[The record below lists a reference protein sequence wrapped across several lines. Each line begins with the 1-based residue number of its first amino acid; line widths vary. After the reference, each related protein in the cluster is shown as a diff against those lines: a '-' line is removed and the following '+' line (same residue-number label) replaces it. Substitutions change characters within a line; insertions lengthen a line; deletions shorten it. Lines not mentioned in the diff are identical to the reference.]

1 MHRGKA
7 LARIKISGNLHDQ
20 RETGNSRLLESF
32 TEKKQ
37 ISFSSY
43 KKCLIIMNMKK
54 EVIEKSYQL
63 AREQYAA
70 LGIDTDKVLTEMDNI
85 NISLHCWQTD
95 DVGGF
100 EKPGSV
106 LGGGG
111 IQTTGNFP
119 GKAKT
124 IGQMRSD
131 LDKVM
136 SLLPGKQRLNLHA
149 IYGEFEGKLVDR
161 DQIEPKHF
169 QGWIDWAKKRG
180 IGLDFNCTCFSH
192 PLADEGFTLSSKNE
206 KIRKFWVEHTKRC
219 RAIGAEMGKQ
229 LGTPSVH
236 NIWIPDGMKDTPVDR
251 NTLRKQLKKSLDEI
265 FAVKYPKKYLK
276 DSVESKLFG
285 IGSEAMVVGS
295 HDFYLGYAIKNNTLI
310 TLDNGHFHPTEQV
323 GDKISSILHFVD
335 EILLH
340 LTRGVRWDSDHV
352 LTFNEE
358 LLLITQEIV
367 RAKALKRVNVGLDF
381 FDASLNRIGAYVIGT
396 RSAQMAFM
404 YALLEPF
411 KTLVKYE
418 EEGKNFERLA
428 LLELLKTKPFGAV
441 YDYYCMKNKVPVGQD
456 YIDEILKYE
465 KEVLL
470 KR

>member
-1 MHRGKA
+1 
-7 LARIKISGNLHDQ
+7 
-20 RETGNSRLLESF
+20 
-32 TEKKQ
+32 
-37 ISFSSY
+37 
-43 KKCLIIMNMKK
+43 MKK
-54 EVIEKSYQL
+54 EIIEKSYQL
-63 AREQYAA
+63 AKEQYAE
-70 LGIDTDKVLTEMDNI
+70 LGIDTDKVLSELDNI
-85 NISLHCWQTD
+85 SISLHCWQTD

-111 IQTTGNFP
+111 IQATGNFP

-124 IGQMRSD
+124 IEQMRAD

-136 SLLPGKQRLNLHA
+136 SILPGKQRLNLHA
-149 IYGEFEGKLVDR
+149 IYGEFGGKLVDR

-169 QGWIDWAKKRG
+169 QGWIDWAKKRD

-192 PLADEGFTLSSKNE
+192 PLADEGFTLSSKDE
-206 KIRKFWVEHTKRC
+206 KVRKFWVEHTKRC
-219 RAIGAEMGKQ
+219 RAIAAEMGKQ

-236 NIWIPDGMKDTPVDR
+236 NIWIPDGMKDIPVDR
-251 NTLRKQLKKSLDEI
+251 NTLRKQLKKSFDEI
-265 FAVKYPKKYLK
+265 FAVKYPKEYLK

-285 IGSEAMVVGS
+285 IGSESMVVGS
-295 HDFYLGYAIKNNTLI
+295 HDFYLGYAIKNNTMI

-323 GDKISSILHFVD
+323 GDKISSILQFID

-340 LTRGVRWDSDHV
+340 LTRGVSWDSDHV
-352 LTFNEE
+352 LTFNED

-367 RAKALKRVNVGLDF
+367 RSKALNRVNIGLDF
-381 FDASLNRIGAYVIGT
+381 FDASLNSIGAYVIGV
-396 RSAQMAFM
+396 RSAQLAFM

-411 KTLVKYE
+411 NTLVQYE
-418 EEGKNFERLA
+418 EKGKNFERLA
-428 LLELLKTKPFGAV
+428 LLELLKTMPFGAI
-441 YDYYCMKNKVPVGQD
+441 YDYYCMKNNVPVGHD

-465 KEVLL
+465 KEVLF

>member
-1 MHRGKA
+1 
-7 LARIKISGNLHDQ
+7 
-20 RETGNSRLLESF
+20 
-32 TEKKQ
+32 
-37 ISFSSY
+37 
-43 KKCLIIMNMKK
+43 MKN
-54 EVIEKSYQL
+54 EIIEKSYQL
-63 AREQYAA
+63 AKEEYAA
-70 LGIDTDKVLTEMDNI
+70 LGVDTDYVLSELDKI

-111 IQTTGNFP
+111 IQATGNFP
-119 GKAKT
+119 GKAKN
-124 IGQMRSD
+124 IEQMRSD

-149 IYGEFEGKLVDR
+149 IYGEFGGKLVDR

-180 IGLDFNCTCFSH
+180 MGLDFNCTCFSH
-192 PLADEGFTLSSKNE
+192 PLADDGFTLSSKDE

-251 NTLRKQLKKSLDEI
+251 NTLRKQLMKSLDEI
-265 FAVKYPKKYLK
+265 FAVQYPKTHLK

-285 IGSEAMVVGS
+285 IGSESMVVGS
-295 HDFYLGYAIKNNTLI
+295 HDFYLGYAIKNNILI

-352 LTFNEE
+352 VTFNDE

-367 RAKALKRVNVGLDF
+367 RSKALKRVNIGLDF

-396 RSAQMAFM
+396 KSAQMAFM

-411 KTLVKYE
+411 NKLVKFE
-418 EEGKNFERLA
+418 EEGRNFERLA

-441 YDYYCMKNKVPVGQD
+441 YDYYCFKSKVPVGQD
-456 YIDEILKYE
+456 YIDEIMKYE

>member
-1 MHRGKA
+1 MN
-7 LARIKISGNLHDQ
+7 KI
-20 RETGNSRLLESF
+20 
-32 TEKKQ
+32 
-37 ISFSSY
+37 
-43 KKCLIIMNMKK
+43 MKK

-63 AREQYAA
+63 AKEQYAA
-70 LGIDTDKVLTEMDNI
+70 FGVDTDQVIAEMDNI
-85 NISLHCWQTD
+85 SISLHCWQTD

-100 EKPGSV
+100 EKAGSV

-111 IQTTGNFP
+111 IQATGNFP

-124 IGQMRSD
+124 IEQMRAD
-131 LDKVM
+131 LDKVL

-149 IYGEFEGKLVDR
+149 IYGEFGGKLVDR
-161 DQIEPKHF
+161 DQIEVKHF

-192 PLADEGFTLSSKNE
+192 PNADDGFTLSAKNE

-219 RAIGAEMGKQ
+219 RAIAAEMGKQ
-229 LGTPSVH
+229 LGTPTVH
-236 NIWIPDGMKDTPVDR
+236 NIWIPDGSKDTPVDR

-285 IGSEAMVVGS
+285 IGSESMVVGS
-295 HDFYLGYAIKNNTLI
+295 HDFYVGYSIKNNIMI

-323 GDKISSILHFVD
+323 GDKISSILLFVD

-367 RAKALKRVNVGLDF
+367 RCKALNRVNVGLDF
-381 FDASLNRIGAYVIGT
+381 FDASLNRVGAYVIGT

-404 YALLEPF
+404 YALLEPIE
-411 KTLVKYE
+411 TLVKYE
-418 EEGKNFERLA
+418 DQGKNFERLA
-428 LLELLKTKPFGAV
+428 LLELLKSKPFGAV
-441 YDYYCMKNKVPVGQD
+441 YDYYCLKSKVPVGQD
-456 YIDEILKYE
+456 YIDEITKYE

>member
-1 MHRGKA
+1 
-7 LARIKISGNLHDQ
+7 
-20 RETGNSRLLESF
+20 
-32 TEKKQ
+32 
-37 ISFSSY
+37 
-43 KKCLIIMNMKK
+43 MKK
-54 EVIEKSYQL
+54 ELIKKTYDL
-63 AREQYAA
+63 AKQQYAE
-70 LGIDTDKVLTEMDNI
+70 LGVDTDLVIRDMSKV

-100 EKPGSV
+100 EKPGAE

-111 IQTTGNFP
+111 IQVTGNFP
-119 GKAKT
+119 GKART
-124 IGQMRSD
+124 IEQMRAD

-149 IYGEFEGKLVDR
+149 IYGEFGGKLIDR
-161 DQIEPKHF
+161 DKIEVKHF
-169 QGWIDWAKKRG
+169 QGWINWAKKRG

-192 PLADEGFTLSSKNE
+192 KLADDGFTLSSKNE

-219 RAIGAEMGKQ
+219 RSIAAEMGKQ
-229 LGTPSVH
+229 LGTASVH
-236 NIWIPDGMKDTPVDR
+236 NIWIPDGSKDTPVDR

-285 IGSEAMVVGS
+285 IGSESMVVGS
-295 HDFYLGYAIKNNTLI
+295 HDFYVGYAIKNNIMI

-335 EILLH
+335 DILLH
-340 LTRGVRWDSDHV
+340 LTRGIRWDSDHV

-358 LLLITQEIV
+358 LVLIAQEIV
-367 RAKALKRVNVGLDF
+367 RCKALGRVNVGLDF

-396 RSAQMAFM
+396 RAAQMAFM
-404 YALLEPF
+404 YALLEPH

-418 EEGKNFERLA
+418 DQVKGFERLA
-428 LLELLKTKPFGAV
+428 LLELLKAKPFGAV
-441 YDYYCMKNKVPVGQD
+441 WDYYCMENKVPVAEEF
-456 YIDEILKYE
+456 IAEIEKYE
-465 KEVLL
+465 KDVLL

>member
-1 MHRGKA
+1 
-7 LARIKISGNLHDQ
+7 
-20 RETGNSRLLESF
+20 
-32 TEKKQ
+32 
-37 ISFSSY
+37 
-43 KKCLIIMNMKK
+43 MKK
-54 EVIEKSYQL
+54 EIIEKTYQL
-63 AREQYAA
+63 AKEQYAE
-70 LGIDTDKVLTEMDNI
+70 LGVDTDKVISEMDKI
-85 NISLHCWQTD
+85 VISLHCWQTD

-111 IQTTGNFP
+111 IQATGNFP

-124 IGQMRSD
+124 IEQMRSD

-136 SLLPGKQRLNLHA
+136 SLLPGKLRLNLHA
-149 IYGEFEGKLVDR
+149 IYGEFGGKMIDR

-206 KIRKFWVEHTKRC
+206 KVRKFWVEHTKRC
-219 RAIGAEMGKQ
+219 RAIAAEMGKQ

-236 NIWIPDGMKDTPVDR
+236 NIWIPDGMKDIPVDR
-251 NTLRKQLKKSLDEI
+251 NTLRKLLKKSLDEI
-265 FAVKYPKKYLK
+265 FAVKYPKEYLK

-295 HDFYLGYAIKNNTLI
+295 HDFYLGYAIKNNILI

-323 GDKISSILHFVD
+323 GDKISAILNFVD
-335 EILLH
+335 ELLLH

-352 LTFNEE
+352 LTFNDE

-367 RAKALKRVNVGLDF
+367 RSKALNRVNIGLDF

-411 KTLVKYE
+411 NTLLKYE
-418 EEGKNFERLA
+418 EEGKKFERLA
-428 LLELLKTKPFGAV
+428 FLELLKTMPFGAV
-441 YDYYCMKNKVPVGQD
+441 YDYYCMKNEVPAGRE
-456 YIDEILKYE
+456 YIEDIVKYE
-465 KEVLL
+465 NEVLR

>member
-1 MHRGKA
+1 MV
-7 LARIKISGNLHDQ
+7 
-20 RETGNSRLLESF
+20 
-32 TEKKQ
+32 
-37 ISFSSY
+37 
-43 KKCLIIMNMKK
+43 NMKK
-54 EVIEKSYQL
+54 EIIEKSYQL
-63 AREQYAA
+63 AKEQYAE
-70 LGIDTDKVLTEMDNI
+70 LGVDTDKVISEMDNI

-111 IQTTGNFP
+111 IQATGNFP

-124 IGQMRSD
+124 IEQMRSD

-136 SLLPGKQRLNLHA
+136 SLLPGKQRLSLHA
-149 IYGEFEGKLVDR
+149 IYGEFGGKLIDR
-161 DQIEPKHF
+161 DQIEPRHF
-169 QGWIDWAKKRG
+169 QGWINWAKRRG
-180 IGLDFNCTCFSH
+180 MGLDFNCTCFSH
-192 PLADEGFTLSSKNE
+192 PLADDGFTLSSKNE

-229 LGTPSVH
+229 LGTPCVH
-236 NIWIPDGMKDTPVDR
+236 NIWIPDGMKDSPVDR

-265 FAVKYPKKYLK
+265 FAVKYPKKHLK

-285 IGSEAMVVGS
+285 IGSESMVVGS

-323 GDKISSILHFVD
+323 GDKISSILGFVD

-352 LTFNEE
+352 LTFNDE

-367 RAKALKRVNVGLDF
+367 RAKALNRVNIGLDF

-418 EEGKNFERLA
+418 EETKNFERLA
-428 LLELLKTKPFGAV
+428 MLELLKTKPFGAV
-441 YDYYCMKNKVPVGQD
+441 YDYYCLKSKVPVGQD
-456 YIDEILKYE
+456 YIEEIVKYE
-465 KEVLL
+465 QEVLR

>member
-1 MHRGKA
+1 
-7 LARIKISGNLHDQ
+7 
-20 RETGNSRLLESF
+20 
-32 TEKKQ
+32 
-37 ISFSSY
+37 
-43 KKCLIIMNMKK
+43 MKK
-54 EVIEKSYQL
+54 EIIEKSYQL
-63 AREQYAA
+63 AKEQYAA
-70 LGIDTDKVLTEMDNI
+70 LGIDTDHVISEMDNI

-111 IQTTGNFP
+111 IQATGNFP

-124 IGQMRSD
+124 IEQMRSD

-149 IYGEFEGKLVDR
+149 IYGEFEGKLIDR

-192 PLADEGFTLSSKNE
+192 PLADDGFTLSSKDE

-219 RAIGAEMGKQ
+219 RAIAAEMGKQ

-251 NTLRKQLKKSLDEI
+251 NTLRKLLKKSLDEI
-265 FAVKYPKKYLK
+265 FAVKYSKEYLK

-367 RAKALKRVNVGLDF
+367 RMKALKRVNIGLDF

-396 RSAQMAFM
+396 RSAQLAFM
-404 YALLEPF
+404 YALLEPT
-411 KTLVKYE
+411 KTLVKFE

-428 LLELLKTKPFGAV
+428 YLELLKSKPFGAV
-441 YDYYCMKNKVPVGQD
+441 YDYYCMINKVPAGQD
-456 YIDEILKYE
+456 YIDEIVKYE